1 MIKFLV
7 QGSASEPYQT
17 VFDKKDDKIT
27 ATCSCP
33 AGVEGP
39 VGQVCKHRVRI
50 LHGDTDGIVSTN
62 IAEVKIVQGWIAGT
76 DIEIAVHK
84 LAEGE
89 AELERAKKKVAAA
102 KKALARVMSK

>member
-17 VFDKKDDKIT
+17 VFDKKGDNVT

-33 AGVEGP
+33 AGLKGP
-39 VGQVCKHRVRI
+39 TGQYCKHRFRI
-50 LHGDTDGIVSTN
+50 LAGDTDGIVSAN
-62 IAEVKIVQGWIAGT
+62 VEDVKTVQSWIAGSDVET
-76 DIEIAVHK
+76 AIHK

>member
-7 QGSASEPYQT
+7 KGSAAEPYET
-17 VFDKKDDKIT
+17 VFDKKGDNLT

-33 AGVEGP
+33 AGAKGP
-39 VGQVCKHRVRI
+39 MGQYCKHRFRI
-50 LHGDTDGIVSTN
+50 LRGDTDGIVSTN
-62 IAEVKIVQGWIAGT
+62 IQDVRIVQGWIAGS
-76 DIEIAVHK
+76 DVEIAIHN

-102 KKALARVMSK
+102 KKALASVMSK

>member
-1 MIKFLV
+1 MINFLV

-17 VFDKKDDKIT
+17 VFDKKDDKLT
-27 ATCSCP
+27 AKCSCP
-33 AGVEGP
+33 AGAM
-39 VGQVCKHRVRI
+39 GQYCKHRFRI
-50 LHGDTDGIVSTN
+50 LGGNTDGIVSTN
-62 IAEVKIVQGWIAGT
+62 IQDVKIVQGWLAGS
-76 DIEIAVHK
+76 DIEMAIHN

>member
-7 QGSASEPYQT
+7 QGSASEPYQI
-17 VFDKKDDKIT
+17 VFDKKDDSVT
-27 ATCSCP
+27 ASCSCP
-33 AGVEGP
+33 AGAKGP
-39 VGQVCKHRVRI
+39 TGQYCKHRFRI
-50 LHGDTDGIVSTN
+50 LRGDTDGIVSVN
-62 IAEVKIVQGWIAGT
+62 IEDVKTVQGWIAGSDVET
-76 DIEIAVHK
+76 AIHN